1 MFQLSDSSPWRSFQT
16 PAPNAQSRIPASS
29 TVPALSDPAGW
40 EKGKGQ
46 NTSALCTWRGLT
58 TIPTLQKR
66 CQKLPSHPSHH
77 LGLDRKMGSVRSG
90 AGIGTEL
97 VLAGPNL
104 KVGDD
109 PHREKCSLL
118 CFFPLTCSFTF
129 PPSIRGKIESWKP
142 GVTLTKGCKIS
153 FVLRQNFPWIV

>member
-1 MFQLSDSSPWRSFQT
+1 MKEL
-16 PAPNAQSRIPASS
+16 PNPCSKCSEQDPCKQHCACPVRPSR
-29 TVPALSDPAGW
+29 V
-40 EKGKGQ
+40 GKGQ

-129 PPSIRGKIESWKP
+129 PPSIRGKIES
-142 GVTLTKGCKIS
+142 
-153 FVLRQNFPWIV
+153 